1 MFRWSEYCVA
11 VIFIIV
17 IILWVTREFG
27 DTKGWDILF
36 QNEYSQSYILKTIYI
51 SLSSFIGM

>member
-27 DTKGWDILF
+27 DTRGWDILF
-36 QNEYSQSYILKTIYI
+36 QTGYSQSYILKTIYI
-51 SLSSFIGM
+51 FLL